1 MDSNNTVER
10 ALYATKWADLKHYAD
25 DFPRVY
31 FGNEFCQRLIP
42 STEELEQVLDFVSE
56 KSLAFTFV
64 TPYVTDEGL
73 RILEPLLQ
81 KIEETKPDSE
91 VVVNDWG
98 MLHRLNERH
107 PNLEPVMGRLLHKMK
122 RGPRLMNL
130 LDILPQTTINYFM
143 GCSLDSPLYRRFL
156 VGRGIRRVELDNL
169 LQGIALA
176 LSHTGISGS
185 LYLPYAYITTTRL
198 CLAAVGDV
206 SGNEDEIGIFPCQKQ
221 CQKYTFLLT
230 HPVMPL
236 PIIRKGNTMFFKNE
250 KVPENIREGNIN
262 RIVVE
267 PEVPL

>member
-1 MDSNNTVER
+1 MDSNNTVEQ
-10 ALYATKWADLKHYAD
+10 ALYATKVTDLKHYSD
-25 DFPRVY
+25 SFSRVY
-31 FGNEFCQRLIP
+31 FGHEFCQRLIP
-42 STEELEQVLDFVSE
+42 SAKDLEQVLDFVSE

-73 RILEPLLQ
+73 RILAPLLL
-81 KIEETKPDSE
+81 KIEERKPGSE

-98 MLHRLNERH
+98 VLQMLNDRY

-130 LDILPQTTINYFM
+130 LDILPRSTIDYFM
-143 GCSLDSPLYRRFL
+143 SCSLDIPRYRQFL
-156 VGRGIRRVELDNL
+156 LDRGVRRVELDNL
-169 LQGIALA
+169 LQGIALN
-176 LSHTGISGS
+176 LTNSRISGS
-185 LYLPYAYITTTRL
+185 LYIPYAYITTTRL
-198 CLAAVGDV
+198 CLAASCDV
-206 SGNEDEIGIFPCQKQ
+206 SGNEEEIGVFSCQRE
-221 CQKYTFLLT
+221 CQKYTFRLT

-250 KVPENIREGNIN
+250 RVPENIAEKNIN